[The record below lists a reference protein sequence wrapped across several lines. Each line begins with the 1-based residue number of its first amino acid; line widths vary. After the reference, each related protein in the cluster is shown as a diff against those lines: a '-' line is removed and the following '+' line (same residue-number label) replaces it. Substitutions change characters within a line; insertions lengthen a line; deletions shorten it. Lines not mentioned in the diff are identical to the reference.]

1 MNMIISE
8 EAQKECMTVRR
19 IREQDQNQIRTFK
32 VLVVYFSLL
41 LLTKLIQL
49 VVHWVSGSPIDSLWS
64 CVALSILSVV
74 AIPILI
80 YRIKRIRATDYYISV
95 NDLVDIAKKRYKP
108 LESTLLLVA
117 GFLLLLIL
125 FVPSI
130 ADGNRAFI
138 WGCLSGVV
146 LGSIIC
152 YRQRTKFIR
161 LISNV

>member
-1 MNMIISE
+1 MNVSE
-8 EAQKECMTVRR
+8 EVQKECMTVRR

-32 VLVVYFSLL
+32 FLVVYFSLL

-49 VVHWVSGSPIDSLWS
+49 VTHWVSGSPIDSLWS
-64 CVALSILSVV
+64 CVVLSIVSVV
-74 AIPILI
+74 AIPVLI
-80 YRIKRIRATDYYISV
+80 YRIKRLNTTDYNIPV
-95 NDLVDIAKKRYKP
+95 GELVEAAKRRYRP

-125 FVPSI
+125 FAPSI
-130 ADGNRAFI
+130 VGDSFYFI
-138 WGCLSGVV
+138 LGGLFGII
-146 LGSIIC
+146 LGSVIC